1 MAIPVHA
8 HNSFFG
14 MPKFDVC
21 FYFSIQYIKK
31 YDKGPKTEVPKE
43 TLNQQTLDQFV
54 GPPSGPVP

>member
-31 YDKGPKTEVPKE
+31 YDKGPKTEVSKE
-43 TLNQQTLDQFV
+43 GSDLKPTNTR
-54 GPPSGPVP
+54 PIC